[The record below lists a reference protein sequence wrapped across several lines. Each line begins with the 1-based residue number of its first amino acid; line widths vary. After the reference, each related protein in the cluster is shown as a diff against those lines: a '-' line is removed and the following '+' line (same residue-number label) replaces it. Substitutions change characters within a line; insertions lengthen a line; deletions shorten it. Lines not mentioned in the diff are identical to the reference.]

1 MALTRLTID
10 GYAQVELN
18 QVAFR
23 RDGRI
28 EAQLPLD
35 ATDFASAMAE
45 NGMVLVVDR
54 VAGSIKMPKSGVK
67 GVFALNYSSEHMYDE
82 RKPGLKNFALGKDDV
97 LPRLGYLDIG
107 DKFTTNCL
115 SYDAS
120 VSSDAAFVSDDAFL
134 TALENVKTTKLY
146 GIPAADGSWKI
157 TKSAPSSGVC
167 CIVEKKTTMPDGQV
181 AAKLQVIAL

>member
-54 VAGSIKMPKSGVK
+54 VAGSIKMPKTGVK

-82 RKPGLKNFALGKDDV
+82 RKPGLKNFALGKNDV
-97 LPRLGYLDIG
+97 LPRLGYLDLG

-115 SYDAS
+115 SYDSAS
-120 VSSDAAFVSDDAFL
+120 DSTFTSDDAVI
-134 TALENVKTTKLY
+134 TALDNVKTSKVY
-146 GIPAADGSWKI
+146 AVPAADGSWKL
-157 TKSAPSSGVC
+157 TKSAPTSGLYCV
-167 CIVEKKTTMPDGQV
+167 VEKKTTMPDGQV
-181 AAKLQVIAL
+181 AVKLQVISL